1 MRVYEQNLKRFDSID
16 YRQVTGVNLEQ
27 TIGYKD
33 PDECDRE
40 LYVQLSAKYGLQQAG
55 RYLVDK
61 VGDQQIRLKAD
72 ALVGCKELAKI
83 ADSNAEWKHLYSC
96 VQSDLRLRFLWP
108 VHHVPTINTMRKA
121 KFNDRID
128 LLLLD
133 LKRYFNNESC
143 VRQSVY
149 NRDMTCVWLTKFD
162 SFDDFVN
169 QMKLRR
175 FVDKDHHVIDLV
187 TMTVFDDN
195 ADLER
200 LRYNTRLNSV
210 MKRYVYNL
218 VLG

>member
-40 LYVQLSAKYGLQQAG
+40 LYAQLSVKYGLQQAG

-83 ADSNAEWKHLYSC
+83 ADSNAEWKYLYSC
-96 VQSDLRLRFLWP
+96 VQSDLSLRFLWP

-121 KFNDRID
+121 KFNGRID

-133 LKRYFNNESC
+133 LKRYFNNELC
-143 VRQSVY
+143 VMQSVY
-149 NRDMTCVWLTKFD
+149 NRDMTRVWLAKFD
-162 SFDDFVN
+162 SFVDFVR
-169 QMKLRR
+169 QMKLTR
-175 FVDKDHHVIDLV
+175 FVDKDYQVIDLV
-187 TMTVFDDN
+187 TMTDFEDDVN
-195 ADLER
+195 LEM
-200 LRYNTRLNSV
+200 LRHNTRSKSV

-218 VLG
+218 VLR

>member
-1 MRVYEQNLKRFDSID
+1 MRVFEQNLKRFDLID
-16 YRQVTGVNLEQ
+16 HCQVAGVNLEKA
-27 TIGYKD
+27 IGYKD
-33 PDECDRE
+33 PDKYDRE
-40 LYVQLSAKYGLQQAG
+40 LYAQLSVKYGLQQVG
-55 RYLVDK
+55 RYLVDN

-83 ADSNAEWKHLYSC
+83 ADSNAEWKYLHKC
-96 VQSDLRLRFLWP
+96 VQADLSLRFLWS

-133 LKRYFNNESC
+133 LKRYFSNESC
-143 VRQSVY
+143 VMQSVY
-149 NRDMTCVWLTKFD
+149 DRDMTRVWLTKFD
-162 SFDDFVN
+162 SFADFVN

-175 FVDKDHHVIDLV
+175 FVDKDYQVIDLV

-195 ADLER
+195 ADLET
-200 LRYNTRLNSV
+200 LRHNTRSKSV

-218 VLG
+218 VLR

>member
-1 MRVYEQNLKRFDSID
+1 MLVYEQNLKRFDSID
-16 YRQVTGVNLEQ
+16 HRQVIGVNLEQ

-40 LYVQLSAKYGLQQAG
+40 LYAQLSAKYGLQQAG

-83 ADSNAEWKHLYSC
+83 ADNNVEWKHLYSC
-96 VQSDLRLRFLWP
+96 VQSDLSLRFLWP

-133 LKRYFNNESC
+133 LKRYFNNKSS
-143 VRQSVY
+143 VMQSVY
-149 NRDMTCVWLTKFD
+149 DRDVTHVWLTKFD
-162 SFDDFVN
+162 SFADFVN
-169 QMKLRR
+169 QMQLTQ
-175 FVDKDHHVIDLV
+175 FVDKDYQIFDLV
-187 TMTVFDDN
+187 TMTIFDDN
-195 ADLER
+195 VDLET
-200 LRYNTRLNSV
+200 LRHNTRSKSV

-218 VLG
+218 VLR

>member
-1 MRVYEQNLKRFDSID
+1 MRVFEQNLKRFDLID
-16 YRQVTGVNLEQ
+16 YRQVTGVNLEKA
-27 TIGYKD
+27 IGYKD

-40 LYVQLSAKYGLQQAG
+40 LYAQLSAKYGLRQTG

-83 ADSNAEWKHLYSC
+83 ADNNVEWKHLYSC
-96 VQSDLRLRFLWP
+96 VQSDLSLHFLWP

-143 VRQSVY
+143 VMQSVY
-149 NRDMTCVWLTKFD
+149 GRDMTRIWLTKFD
-162 SFDDFVN
+162 SFVDFVN

-175 FVDKDHHVIDLV
+175 FVDKDYQVIDLV
-187 TMTVFDDN
+187 TMTVFEDDV
-195 ADLER
+195 ALDL
-200 LRYNTRLNSV
+200 LRYKTRLNSV

-218 VLG
+218 VLR